1 MFGIILVI
9 CEFIIVMAA
18 RFWFPGQPYTVSLAG
33 AIASIMYMRW
43 GYWGGIHAA
52 LAGTGVMDYR
62 EILKFTSKGEMISEF
77 DPDLFDR
84 FVDHITVCS
93 REEIVFHLNCGLS
106 LRERIG

>member
-1 MFGIILVI
+1 
-9 CEFIIVMAA
+9 MAA

-62 EILKFTSKGEMISEF
+62 EILKFMKERKPYIQATLENTEVQHRSGIIDLTFQEDEKVHFLEF
-77 DPDLFDR
+77 R
-84 FVDHITVCS
+84 
-93 REEIVFHLNCGLS
+93 
-106 LRERIG
+106 